1 MASEIAPP
9 WSKLQESLQKILTD
23 SGGVNNAL
31 SNPSVQFLP
40 HFLAETSAV
49 SARERLGVYCDAYF
63 LRILESLGSD
73 FPTLKEFLGDKN
85 FRHLIADYLK
95 DHPSRFKN
103 ISLIGERLPKFV
115 SRHPLNRKFGFL
127 ADLSRLEWE
136 VLSCLYRDRLS
147 PLNLES
153 LRQIP
158 EKSWPKARFI
168 LDPSVRFIELDWDVD
183 RLWNERMLARAKKRS
198 LKIKK
203 SERSLL
209 IVRDH
214 QWVQVRA
221 LGLEESTAL
230 KRLRGGAS
238 LGNLCDFLEN
248 SRKFQVK
255 PGAIQVWIR
264 DWISS
269 GVLKRL
275 VFP

>member
-1 MASEIAPP
+1 MAELGEI
-9 WSKLQESLQKILTD
+9 KQ
-23 SGGVNNAL
+23 
-31 SNPSVQFLP
+31 
-40 HFLAETSAV
+40 
-49 SARERLGVYCDAYF
+49 RLGIYCD
-63 LRILESLGSD
+63 RISS
-73 FPTLKEFLGDKN
+73 
-85 FRHLIADYLK
+85 
-95 DHPSRFKN
+95 
-103 ISLIGERLPKFV
+103 
-115 SRHPLNRKFGFL
+115 
-127 ADLSRLEWE
+127 
-136 VLSCLYRDRLS
+136 
-147 PLNLES
+147 LNLES

-168 LDPSVRFIELDWDVD
+168 FDPSVRFVELDWDVD
-183 RLWNERMLARAKKRS
+183 RLWNERMLARTKKRN

-230 KRLRGGAS
+230 KILRGGAS

-255 PGAIQVWIR
+255 PGAIQVWIH

-269 GVLKRL
+269 GVLNRL